1 MTAIRVVV
9 ADDMPTIRLGF
20 RMIVDHEDDMVV
32 VGEAGTGT
40 AAVDVARTTLPDV
53 VLMDIRMPDG
63 DGIAAVRALAG
74 DVATASVR
82 SLVLTTF
89 DDEEYVA
96 EALRVG
102 ASGFLLKD
110 CTPDELVAAV
120 RRVHAGGVMLDP
132 ALTRRVIEGYLA
144 AGSAPR
150 PGRAEVDSPPLTPR
164 EREVLGLVARGASN
178 PQIAQALD
186 LGEATVK
193 SHVRS
198 ILAKLGL
205 TSRVQLVVW
214 AYDAGIVVPR
224 DG

>member
-1 MTAIRVVV
+1 MTTIRVVV

-63 DGIAAVRALAG
+63 DGIAAVRALTG

-96 EALRVG
+96 EALRAG

-120 RRVHAGGVMLDP
+120 RRVHAGGAMLDP
-132 ALTRRVIEGYLA
+132 ALTRHVIEGYLA
-144 AGSAPR
+144 AGPVPR
-150 PGRAEVDSPPLTPR
+150 PGRAGVDSPPLTPR
-164 EREVLGLVARGASN
+164 EREVLGLVARGAN
-178 PQIAQALD
+178 NAQIAQALD

-214 AYDAGIVVPR
+214 AYDAGIAVPR